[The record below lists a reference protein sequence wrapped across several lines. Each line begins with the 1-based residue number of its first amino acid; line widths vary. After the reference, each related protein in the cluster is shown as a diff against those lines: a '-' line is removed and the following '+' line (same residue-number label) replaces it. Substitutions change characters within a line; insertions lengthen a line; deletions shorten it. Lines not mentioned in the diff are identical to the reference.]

1 MFHEGTKEVLF
12 SLDGTGMGSRR
23 GGQSLQV
30 VWRPVGEGIAFEVP
44 PYILHRIACP
54 FRASAREFGGI
65 PREEETMQ
73 MAHRVEKGPG
83 FLGAV
88 GLEMIPQEDSGRFQL
103 PAKMAEKFDHSFRVD
118 IGIGMETE
126 VEMDTVAGGSYAQRG
141 NGGDLLATAG
151 SLVQNRSDTAGRPT
165 ASDQRG
171 HQHTGLV
178 EKNEE
183 SLQAIGFF
191 LMRGHSSWTQRWISA
206 SSRSLARRS
215 GFWGL
220 HPRERRRRPI

>member
-1 MFHEGTKEVLF
+1 MFHEGAEEVFF

-23 GGQSLQV
+23 GRQSLQV
-30 VWRPVGEGIAFEVP
+30 VRRPVGEGIPFEVP
-44 PYILHRIACP
+44 PYILYRI
-54 FRASAREFGGI
+54 EFGGI

-83 FLGAV
+83 FLGTM
-88 GLEMIPQEDSGRFQL
+88 GLEMIPEEDSGGLQL
-103 PAKMAEKFDHSFRVD
+103 PPKMAEKFDHGFRVD

-126 VEMDTVAGGSYAQRG
+126 VEMHTVAGGSYAQRG
-141 NGGDLLATAG
+141 NGGNLFVTAG

-171 HQHTGLV
+171 HQQTRLV
-178 EKNEE
+178 EKNEKR
-183 SLQAIGFF
+183 LQAVGFF
-191 LMRGHSSWTQRWISA
+191 LMRGHFSWTQRWISA

-220 HPRERRRRPI
+220 HRSERRRRPI